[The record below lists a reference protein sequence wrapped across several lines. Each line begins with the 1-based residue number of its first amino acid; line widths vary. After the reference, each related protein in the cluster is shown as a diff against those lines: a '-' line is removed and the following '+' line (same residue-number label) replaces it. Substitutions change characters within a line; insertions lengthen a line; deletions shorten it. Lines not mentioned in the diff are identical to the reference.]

1 MKMNLEQLRAEKAQ
15 LVQQQ
20 KQLTTA
26 AKDGKRD
33 LSSEEQS
40 QFDNLQ
46 REIDEVDGQIKA
58 LLPDPIKQPT
68 IEEERTRI
76 AEITQMC
83 RDFDVEDKDL
93 QRYINDGTVQDQ
105 VRAAILEKMKANG
118 QPLNQRG
125 IDVTKDSEDKF
136 REAAAD
142 ALVMRGG
149 VEVDKPAEG
158 ARELMGMSLRDL
170 AIETMEKEGK
180 TGLLRMSAG
189 DILNELTRAYYNPTA
204 AFPSIL
210 DTAINKSYVEG
221 HRKAAV
227 TFDRWTKKGSK
238 KDFKASD
245 NNYIVGTAGEFLE
258 VPENGEIKHDAP
270 TDEKRP
276 TSKLRTYARQ
286 FTMTRQAFI
295 NDDIG
300 FLSTIPARYA
310 AAARKTQNKQVYSA
324 LINNPVIYDGTPLF
338 SSAHKNLIATGTG
351 ITSDAIQK
359 MFLALQMQTDTFG
372 DAIIIRPTYFV
383 VPVGYSF
390 AVYEIFNSATI
401 NTTSN
406 TQSANPLYRYRE
418 SLEVVEDPTLNV
430 LAGTGAI
437 PWFIVGDKSDT
448 DSIQVDYLNGNEI
461 PTIRRSEVAGTLGFV
476 WDIYLDWAVTVMD
489 YRGIVKNPGTSI
501 TSPF

>member
-1 MKMNLEQLRAEKAQ
+1 MTLEQLKAKKMQ

-20 KQLTTA
+20 KQVTTA

-33 LSSEEQS
+33 LSSEEQT

-46 REIDEVDGQIKA
+46 REIDEVDGQIRA
-58 LLPDPIKQPT
+58 LLPDPNKQPS
-68 IEEERTRI
+68 IEDERARM

-83 RDFDVEDKDL
+83 RDFGVDDKDL
-93 QRYINDGTVQDQ
+93 QRYIADGTTQDQ
-105 VRAAILEKMKANG
+105 VRAAILEKMKLDG
-118 QPLNQRG
+118 KPLGQRG
-125 IDVTKDSEDKF
+125 IDMTVTKDAEDKY

-149 VEVDKPAEG
+149 VEIEKPSEG

-189 DILNELTRAYYNPTA
+189 DILNELTRTYYNPTA

-210 DTAINKSYVEG
+210 DTAINKAYIQG
-221 HRKAAV
+221 HNKAAV

-238 KDFKASD
+238 KDFKASE

-258 VPENGEIKHDAP
+258 VPENGEIKHDKP
-270 TDEKRP
+270 TDEKAP
-276 TSKLRTYARQ
+276 VSKLRTYARQ
-286 FTMTRQAFI
+286 FSMSRQAFI

-324 LINNPVIYDGTPLF
+324 LINNPVIYDGTKLF

-351 ITSDAIQK
+351 ITSEAIQK

-461 PTIRRSEVAGTLGFV
+461 PTIRRSEIAGTLGFV
-476 WDIYLDWAVTVMD
+476 WDIYLDWSVTVMD
-489 YRGIVKNPGTSI
+489 YRGIVKNPGIAI
-501 TSPF
+501 TSPV